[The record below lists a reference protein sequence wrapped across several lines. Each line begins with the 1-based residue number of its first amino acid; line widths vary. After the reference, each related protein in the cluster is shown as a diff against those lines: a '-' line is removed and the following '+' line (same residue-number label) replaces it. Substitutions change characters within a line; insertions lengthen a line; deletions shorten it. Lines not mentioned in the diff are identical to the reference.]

1 MTRALVLQNSPLE
14 GPGLLGSLL
23 EDDGFELHTVDA
35 RLGSIPHEGFE
46 LLVALGAPEGAN
58 DDLAY
63 LREEESLMRSC
74 VDQDIP
80 IIGICFGSQLLARA
94 LGARVWRGPKP
105 EIGFYGDLV
114 PDTQDGIMAGFKSP
128 FAAFH
133 WHNDTF
139 GLPDGATRLAHSA
152 SYENQAFC
160 IGRALGVLFHLEV
173 GPGMVRS
180 WLDAASRAKGGISRA
195 DAEAIG
201 AEAATRIHAVNENMR
216 LLYRNIKSEFGL

>member
-1 MTRALVLQNSPLE
+1 MLWLTAP
-14 GPGLLGSLL
+14 GPCARR
-23 EDDGFELHTVDA
+23 A
-35 RLGSIPHEGFE
+35 RL
-46 LLVALGAPEGAN
+46 
-58 DDLAY
+58 
-63 LREEESLMRSC
+63 
-74 VDQDIP
+74 
-80 IIGICFGSQLLARA
+80 AR
-94 LGARVWRGPKP
+94 PKT

-160 IGRALGVLFHLEV
+160 IGRALGVQFHLEV

-216 LLYRNIKSEFGL
+216 LLYRIHKVRIWPVRRTARPTL